1 MNGPIAVL
9 AGTPV
14 DTRMGVAYLEERGL
28 PGAPFPLS
36 GDPREQTAFQHAPAA
51 DKRPQALAV
60 LRGAMAQGCRRAF
73 VYCNSL
79 SAAVDFPG
87 LAEETGMRIVTPLDV
102 YRRLAPRYRAL
113 GVIAA
118 NAQGLSGIE
127 KVLLEANPALD
138 LLGACALPVV
148 LAVEAGMPP
157 EELVERHGLAALA
170 AWFAGGGMEAL
181 VLGCTHFPYFK
192 EALAARTGLPLV
204 DPAEEMPRP
213 PTQ

>member
-28 PGAPFPLS
+28 PGVPFPLS
-36 GDPREQTAFQHAPAA
+36 RGPREQTAFQHAPAA
-51 DKRPQALAV
+51 DKRRQALAV

-102 YRRLAPRYRAL
+102 YRRLALRYRAL

-138 LLGACALPVV
+138 LLGATVWRRWQRGLPT
-148 LAVEAGMPP
+148 AGW
-157 EELVERHGLAALA
+157 RR
-170 AWFAGGGMEAL
+170 W
-181 VLGCTHFPYFK
+181 CW
-192 EALAARTGLPLV
+192 AARTSPILR
-204 DPAEEMPRP
+204 RP
-213 PTQ
+213 WRPGQGCRWWTRRRRCSAC

>member
-28 PGAPFPLS
+28 PGVPFPLS
-36 GDPREQTAFQHAPAA
+36 RGPREQTAFQHAPAA
-51 DKRPQALAV
+51 DKRRQALAV

-102 YRRLAPRYRAL
+102 YRRLALRYRAL
-113 GVIAA
+113 GVWRRW
-118 NAQGLSGIE
+118 QRGL
-127 KVLLEANPALD
+127 PT
-138 LLGACALPVV
+138 
-148 LAVEAGMPP
+148 AGW
-157 EELVERHGLAALA
+157 RR
-170 AWFAGGGMEAL
+170 W
-181 VLGCTHFPYFK
+181 CW
-192 EALAARTGLPLV
+192 AARTSPILR
-204 DPAEEMPRP
+204 RP
-213 PTQ
+213 WRPGQGCRWWTRRRRCSAC

>member
-28 PGAPFPLS
+28 PGVPFPLS
-36 GDPREQTAFQHAPAA
+36 RGPREQTAFQHAPAA
-51 DKRPQALAV
+51 DKRRQALAV

-87 LAEETGMRIVTPLDV
+87 LAEETGMRIVTPRDV
-102 YRRLAPRYRAL
+102 YRRLAPCYRAL

-118 NAQGLSGIE
+118 NAQGTAGIE
-127 KVLLEANPALD
+127 RTLLTANPALT
-138 LLGACALPVV
+138 LRSTGLLPV
-148 LAVEAGMPP
+148 
-157 EELVERHGLAALA
+157 
-170 AWFAGGGMEAL
+170 
-181 VLGCTHFPYFK
+181 
-192 EALAARTGLPLV
+192 ARPS
-204 DPAEEMPRP
+204 
-213 PTQ
+213 TQSGFR

>member
-28 PGAPFPLS
+28 PGVPFPLS
-36 GDPREQTAFQHAPAA
+36 RGPREQTAFQHAPAA
-51 DKRPQALAV
+51 DKRRQALAV

-113 GVIAA
+113 RRHRLRPECRSMCRTPIP
-118 NAQGLSGIE
+118 LEFHYHIE
-127 KVLLEANPALD
+127 RIWPSSS
-138 LLGACALPVV
+138 PVSS
-148 LAVEAGMPP
+148 L
-157 EELVERHGLAALA
+157 R
-170 AWFAGGGMEAL
+170 
-181 VLGCTHFPYFK
+181 
-192 EALAARTGLPLV
+192 
-204 DPAEEMPRP
+204 
-213 PTQ
+213 QS